1 MALATRLTAVDLFSG
16 IGGMTR
22 AIVNAGFELL
32 LMCEIEPMC
41 QSILSKQYP
50 DVPIVEDVHDFTASH
65 VASRLLAQ
73 GIQDRL
79 TLLTGN
85 FPLQANF
92 TLGQRRERDTRSLWE
107 QFARVALECRPAYVV
122 AETLPRLAG
131 VGLDDAAWDLERE
144 GYSVTPI
151 HIPAAALG
159 CPLRKDR
166 LYLVA
171 SRAEDPG
178 QRPDDP
184 GKPFVFEGFNWDPPG
199 PRLHRFAERNGRELD
214 EHLAL
219 AHALGDATVPRAAF
233 AILGSIAAN
242 ERDWV
247 AAGGSR

>member
-1 MALATRLTAVDLFSG
+1 MKLTAVDLFSG
-16 IGGMTR
+16 IGGMAR
-22 AIVNAGFELL
+22 AIKNAGFELL
-32 LMCEIEPMC
+32 LLCEIEPMC
-41 QSILSKQYP
+41 RAILKHHHP
-50 DVPIVEDVHDFTASH
+50 DVPIVEDVHDFTGSH
-65 VASRLLAQ
+65 VASALLAR
-73 GIQDRL
+73 GIEDSL
-79 TLLTGN
+79 TLLTGA

-92 TLGQRRERDTRSLWE
+92 TRGSRRERDTRSLWE
-107 QFARVALECRPAYVV
+107 QFARVAIECKPAYVV

-151 HIPAAALG
+151 HLPAQAVG

-171 SRAEDPG
+171 SRNEDPG

-184 GKPFVFEGFNWDPPG
+184 RKPFSFEGFGWDPPG
-199 PRLHRFAERNGRELD
+199 PRLHRLAERNGRDVD

-219 AHALGDATVPRAAF
+219 SCAIGDATVPHAAF
-233 AILGSIAAN
+233 TILGSLAAN

-247 AAGGSR
+247 AAGGPKRR